1 MRMERAPLPIAIWV
15 LALVTVL
22 LPAPHHASPPPA
34 PAPIYTLSLVTPG
47 ELYRAGRFEAAAQ
60 LADAPDNELYA
71 QLARAWA
78 IGMDPATRPSDAL
91 IALREAAKLD
101 IVLGGAFADA
111 LLAKQRQIAPL
122 AVHELIANGDREGAE
137 AAQHV
142 VDTLGQ

>member
-15 LALVTVL
+15 LALATL
-22 LPAPHHASPPPA
+22 LLQVPAPHAPTPAGHRQAAPPPTA
-34 PAPIYTLSLVTPG
+34 DV
-47 ELYRAGRFEAAAQ
+47 LYRAGHFEQAATIAV
-60 LADAPDNELYA
+60 APDNELYA

-78 IGMDPATRPSDAL
+78 TGMDPTTRPSDAL

-101 IVLGGAFADA
+101 IALGGVFADE
-111 LLAKQRQIAPL
+111 LLAKERQIAPL

-142 VDTLGQ
+142 VDTLGH

>member
-1 MRMERAPLPIAIWV
+1 MERAQLPIAIWV
-15 LALVTVL
+15 LALFTVL
-22 LPAPHHASPPPA
+22 VPA
-34 PAPIYTLSLVTPG
+34 PARHPALLPPTVDCPG
-47 ELYRAGRFEAAAQ
+47 PVHITADKYYLMGDFEQAAAI
-60 LADAPDNELYA
+60 APSPDNELYA

-78 IGMDPATRPSDAL
+78 TGMDPTTRPSDAL

-101 IVLGGAFADA
+101 IVFGGVWADK

-142 VDTLGQ
+142 VDTLGE